1 MLNELKNLKSVENID
16 KLVLWSR
23 KNIGIEKIQTLK
35 NFGLYIIQP
44 DVTSLRKDEYFVKDR
59 IVIPNFVVVKSAELN
74 MEYIIK
80 LNLIAEYIVKRL
92 KKLFHLILSEIA
104 APIYDEYYIK
114 RGKVATKAI
123 IEFEKRI
130 LNELIKRLKTDN
142 RHDIAIDVGC
152 GTGRHS
158 FILCKYFD
166 KVYAFDFSSKMIEI
180 AEGKKRKQ
188 DIKNILF
195 SVVDFEYEELK
206 DEKDFSG
213 KCDLVVA
220 SFGMGSFI
228 ENTHKM
234 LRRFYDWLKPGGF
247 VFLSFYNK
255 DTIIRKIVPNWRD
268 TSLSAYIDPES
279 NTLTVELPGSIKYSI
294 YAKPY
299 DNNIESLIK
308 GIFVVD
314 EIYTFLTLMSLM
326 PNDLLEKDKDKF
338 GLFKHI
344 DEFLSSNE
352 RYRLGHYVIVIAH
365 KPLITLEGYSN
376 ILKILKKN
384 KAKYKILEHK
394 PVYTIEDV
402 KREISYFPNCMIKT
416 VVFKIKAKIEGK
428 ILFVIVV
435 LLAEKRVNKDII
447 AKFLGISRSKLK
459 FAPEKDI
466 LRLGFP
472 VGGIAPFGFKENN
485 IKICKFIDEDIINSK
500 CEWFYMGI
508 GDNRKTLKIR
518 REDFLDI
525 VSTYQKVKL

>member
-1 MLNELKNLKSVENID
+1 
-16 KLVLWSR
+16 
-23 KNIGIEKIQTLK
+23 
-35 NFGLYIIQP
+35 
-44 DVTSLRKDEYFVKDR
+44 
-59 IVIPNFVVVKSAELN
+59 
-74 MEYIIK
+74 
-80 LNLIAEYIVKRL
+80 
-92 KKLFHLILSEIA
+92 
-104 APIYDEYYIK
+104 
-114 RGKVATKAI
+114 
-123 IEFEKRI
+123 
-130 LNELIKRLKTDN
+130 
-142 RHDIAIDVGC
+142 
-152 GTGRHS
+152 
-158 FILCKYFD
+158 
-166 KVYAFDFSSKMIEI
+166 
-180 AEGKKRKQ
+180 
-188 DIKNILF
+188 
-195 SVVDFEYEELK
+195 
-206 DEKDFSG
+206 
-213 KCDLVVA
+213 
-220 SFGMGSFI
+220 
-228 ENTHKM
+228 
-234 LRRFYDWLKPGGF
+234 
-247 VFLSFYNK
+247 
-255 DTIIRKIVPNWRD
+255 
-268 TSLSAYIDPES
+268 
-279 NTLTVELPGSIKYSI
+279 
-294 YAKPY
+294 
-299 DNNIESLIK
+299 
-308 GIFVVD
+308 
-314 EIYTFLTLMSLM
+314 M
-326 PNDLLEKDKDKF
+326 PNDLLEKDKDKL

-459 FAPEKDI
+459 FAPERDI